1 MCAGLQGRE
10 LTHKKKN
17 PSIATGVFR
26 TPCSAWIEIPAKPK
40 QSVLAELVHGVVF
53 AAGFQGCFTSEVLF
67 VSIANVGAG
76 HVLVLNAGDT
86 LTDLLTLNAFH
97 VGQHAFFCEV
107 PFGQVVGGQRSGV
120 VGRQGDQ
127 VVEDT
132 SLSRSVALEGADH
145 FVSTS
150 SQVSCVVVNAHQ
162 LGAVVGRNVLTFAN
176 HDVEHLLTEVQS
188 PVERWAVVVN
198 QLGVRD
204 GFTDFVNHASDLTNV
219 RLLGFDPQ
227 HVSAVLQRSDAVQ
240 YAACFTGASAEL
252 EQVGRQTLRTQQLA
266 ATVQNYVAVVQV
278 GSRNF
283 FAIQEGVVLV
293 AQVARLVGNSDLL
306 GQASTQGVGTCNDN
320 AVVDAQLEECVAN
333 SVDLGQEVGVSN
345 GHFTVLVAALLLIGN
360 LVFDLDA
367 ASTRFD
373 HFLSQQVGGFWVTE
387 TSVDVG
393 NDRYN
398 VSFVAVD
405 LSLDFVCFYFVAS
418 SASSVQSGE
427 QQVQLTG
434 VSLAQEGVQLFD
446 QAGNRGFLVHGLIR
460 QRTEIPTQSSNH
472 PTRQEEV
479 ARGGGLQVLLDRN
492 QLLLTDETMPA
503 AQGLGVDGGVSIVL
517 SHVFAH
523 DVGSVLSDFQ
533 TGFET
538 VLGAHAGH
546 GLRVNSAP
554 TAACGGFKGGYGFDV
569 VLIS

>member
-1 MCAGLQGRE
+1 M
-10 LTHKKKN
+10 
-17 PSIATGVFR
+17 
-26 TPCSAWIEIPAKPK
+26 
-40 QSVLAELVHGVVF
+40 
-53 AAGFQGCFTSEVLF
+53 
-67 VSIANVGAG
+67 
-76 HVLVLNAGDT
+76 
-86 LTDLLTLNAFH
+86 TDLLTLNAFH
-97 VGQHAFFCEV
+97 VSQHAFFCEV
-107 PFGQVVGGQRSGV
+107 PFGQVVGRQRGGV

-150 SQVSCVVVNAHQ
+150 SQVSGVVVNAHQ
-162 LGAVVGRNVLTFAN
+162 LGAVVGRNVFAFAN

-204 GFTDFVNHASDLTNV
+204 GFTNFVNHASDLTNV

-227 HVSAVLQRSDAVQ
+227 HVGAVLQRGDAVQ

-252 EQVGRQTLRTQQLA
+252 EQVGRQALRTQQLA
-266 ATVQNYVAVVQV
+266 TAVQNHVAVVQV
-278 GSRNF
+278 GSGNF

-306 GQASTQGVGTCNDN
+306 GQASTQGVGTSNDH

-333 SVDLGQEVGVSN
+333 SVDLGQEVGVRN
-345 GHFTVLVAALLLIGN
+345 GDFTVLVAALLLVGN

-373 HFLSQQVGGFWVTE
+373 HLLGQQVGGFRVTE

-398 VSFVAVD
+398 VRFVAVD
-405 LSLDFVCFYFVAS
+405 LSLDFVCFDFVAS

-460 QRTEIPTQSSNH
+460 QRTEIRTQSSNH
-472 PTRQEEV
+472 PTRQVEV
-479 ARGGGLQVLLDRN
+479 TLVGGLQVLLDRN

-517 SHVFAH
+517 GHVFAH

-533 TGFET
+533 TGFEA

-546 GLRVNSAP
+546 GLRVDSAP
-554 TAACGGFKGGYGFDV
+554 AAASGCFQGGNGFDV
-569 VLIS
+569 VLICGHGQSFKV